1 MRSLLAVVLAPLAA
15 AVALAPGKQSSSE
28 SPNLAERQTAA
39 STSPNPA
46 QPSFT
51 FSQLWDANKKFL
63 DNFIYPAD
71 VQQAKAINST
81 LLAEDVQGRIDIT
94 RTFNGRELNTEYLF
108 GLFANLAGAAPGAV
122 SLLGVPL
129 SYEILH
135 FAASQ
140 NIVSSLTRCVFPI
153 PSQLK
158 FGTPHSPIS
167 NQITNEETPKNRFQF
182 NFTALN
188 LIVPVEIDAWNT
200 FNAQGQ
206 ISQYDATFKHWQWT
220 VDYLLQ
226 AAAKKFNT
234 PTKEATV
241 GVLSQ
246 AIAKSICQT
255 SMQYCNGTQNVQYKS
270 SEECFGFL
278 TGKVRFGEAYELG
291 MCEKKKFGLG
301 GRVWGGFPLFP
312 LPSTSTSPQTALT
325 QNTYQ
330 VKIPSSAAW
339 FTRTWCPSG
348 PKSTARTSAPRVAGI
363 VLMIKIIR

>member
-291 MCEKKKFGLG
+291 KNTLLCRMVHQNMVPFRPEVHCPHIGPTGGGYCVDDKDYQMTVMENYFTNSPYIPFGYKA
-301 GRVWGGFPLFP
+301 VA
-312 LPSTSTSPQTALT
+312 SPPPGA
-325 QNTYQ
+325 
-330 VKIPSSAAW
+330 SAAAAVA
-339 FTRTWCPSG
+339 P
-348 PKSTARTSAPRVAGI
+348 ASA
-363 VLMIKIIR
+363 

>member
-1 MRSLLAVVLAPLAA
+1 MRSLLAIVLAPLAA
-15 AVALAPGKQSSSE
+15 AIAIAPEVQSSPD
-28 SPNLAERQTAA
+28 SPNLVERQAADTTTAK
-39 STSPNPA
+39 PA

-71 VQQAKAINST
+71 VNQAKAINST
-81 LLAEDVQGRIDIT
+81 ILAEDVQGRIDIT

-108 GLFANLAGAAPGAV
+108 GLFANLAAAAPGSV
-122 SLLGVPL
+122 TLLGVPL

-135 FAASQ
+135 FAANQ
-140 NIVSSLTRCVFPI
+140 NIASSLT
-153 PSQLK
+153 
-158 FGTPHSPIS
+158 
-167 NQITNEETPKNRFQF
+167 RFQF

-226 AAAKKFNT
+226 AAAKKFLT

-241 GVLSQ
+241 TLLTQ

-255 SMQYCNGTQNVQYKS
+255 SMTYCNATNTIQYKT
-270 SEECFGFL
+270 SEECFAFL
-278 TGKVRFGEAYELG
+278 TSKVRFGEAYELG
-291 MCEKKKFGLG
+291 KNTLLCRMVHQNMVPFRPEVHCPHIGPTG
-301 GRVWGGFPLFP
+301 GGYCVDDKDYQMTVMENYF
-312 LPSTSTSPQTALT
+312 TNSPYVPYGYKAASA
-325 QNTYQ
+325 
-330 VKIPSSAAW
+330 PPASSAVPAVGG
-339 FTRTWCPSG
+339 TVS
-348 PKSTARTSAPRVAGI
+348 S
-363 VLMIKIIR
+363 